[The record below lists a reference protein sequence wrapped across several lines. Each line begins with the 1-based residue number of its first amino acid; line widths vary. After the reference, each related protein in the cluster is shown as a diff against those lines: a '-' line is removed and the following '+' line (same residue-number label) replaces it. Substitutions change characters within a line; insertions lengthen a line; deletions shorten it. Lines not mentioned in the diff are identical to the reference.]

1 MVTKW
6 QNKLQLRNAFSC
18 FYPSGSFGQRLCSVK
33 LQVRNT
39 LAIDGRNNQ
48 NQNQP
53 NYPAKSHIKASN
65 GPNRPN
71 PSVRVTFCSR
81 RHERSCL
88 CMKLQCRQGFIMMET
103 MKNSIQSARKS
114 VSGWSQQWFNTL
126 NQFWYIYFENV
137 TGRIMLLIS
146 HVFT

>member
-6 QNKLQLRNAFSC
+6 QNKLQLRNACSC

-103 MKNSIQSARKS
+103 MEKLNPKCEEVCIRMKSAM
-114 VSGWSQQWFNTL
+114 VQYSQPVLVHLFWKCNRTYHAFN
-126 NQFWYIYFENV
+126 
-137 TGRIMLLIS
+137 
-146 HVFT
+146 